1 MLFYKVVISNEFKFA
16 IPKSGIF
23 TVKPY
28 VQSLPKISHQIPNLP
43 FRINALLTF
52 WATFL
57 ATLINAKIVSTTLA
71 KQTIVAILDGIEVVA
86 DTATL
91 ADLPMILVML
101 VDQAKLDMVMDMTSL
116 EPVPILMVVNVEALK
131 TFYLLAFLDP
141 VINPTTMVDTTMADT
156 ITAV

>member
-1 MLFYKVVISNEFKFA
+1 MA
-16 IPKSGIF
+16 
-23 TVKPY
+23 
-28 VQSLPKISHQIPNLP
+28 
-43 FRINALLTF
+43 F

-57 ATLINAKIVSTTLA
+57 ATPINVEIAATISA

-131 TFYLLAFLDP
+131 TFYLLAFLDL

-156 ITAV
+156 ITVV

>member
-1 MLFYKVVISNEFKFA
+1 MA
-16 IPKSGIF
+16 
-23 TVKPY
+23 
-28 VQSLPKISHQIPNLP
+28 
-43 FRINALLTF
+43 F

-57 ATLINAKIVSTTLA
+57 ATPINVEIAATISA

-91 ADLPMILVML
+91 ADLPTILVML

-131 TFYLLAFLDP
+131 TFYLLAFLDL

>member
-1 MLFYKVVISNEFKFA
+1 MATPISVEIA
-16 IPKSGIF
+16 A
-23 TVKPY
+23 T
-28 VQSLPKISHQIPNLP
+28 IS
-43 FRINALLTF
+43 
-52 WATFL
+52 
-57 ATLINAKIVSTTLA
+57 A

-91 ADLPMILVML
+91 VDLPMILVML

-116 EPVPILMVVNVEALK
+116 EPVLILMVVNVEALK
-131 TFYLLAFLDP
+131 TFYLLAFLDL

>member
-1 MLFYKVVISNEFKFA
+1 MA
-16 IPKSGIF
+16 
-23 TVKPY
+23 
-28 VQSLPKISHQIPNLP
+28 
-43 FRINALLTF
+43 F

-57 ATLINAKIVSTTLA
+57 ATPINVEIAATISA

-91 ADLPMILVML
+91 AYLPMILVML

-131 TFYLLAFLDP
+131 TFYLLAFLDL

>member
-1 MLFYKVVISNEFKFA
+1 MA
-16 IPKSGIF
+16 
-23 TVKPY
+23 
-28 VQSLPKISHQIPNLP
+28 
-43 FRINALLTF
+43 F

-57 ATLINAKIVSTTLA
+57 ATPINVEIAATISA
-71 KQTIVAILDGIEVVA
+71 KQTIVAILDEIEVVA

-131 TFYLLAFLDP
+131 TFYLLAFLDL